1 MFRECGILPTA
12 SVKTFMAADPV
23 PFVIN
28 LKAAFGVPDIHF
40 FTDILVRDRVILEI
54 YGDVVV
60 QLNRSRFPLG
70 ELVWIAGKRLQK
82 REFFF
87 QEHGAPATVFLLER
101 GVIEPVQFLADCS
114 IHCMDVKKFPIPQ
127 AGDDVGSQVSNAP
140 LDRGFVAGC

>member
-1 MFRECGILPTA
+1 MLSLT
-12 SVKTFMAADPV
+12 
-23 PFVIN
+23 
-28 LKAAFGVPDIHF
+28 L
-40 FTDILVRDRVILEI
+40 
-54 YGDVVV
+54 DVVV